1 MANAAP
7 APVAFGQKMR
17 FCTSAIAPH
26 TYPAC
31 SISLNG
37 VNNVFVGPNSRHNI
51 PEPYT
56 AQASAGSALRIIC
69 SPSAS
74 SGRKPRPR
82 GRLSTL
88 CNPHYAF
95 LPSAAPAARSLL
107 FQRPPSWINS
117 AAELLSA
124 RACPPKRATHHS
136 ISNACFPAPSRD
148 PSANPWPQHSA
159 LMPYTLQPSCA
170 LLMCRMCA

>member
-37 VNNVFVGPNSRHNI
+37 VNNVFAGPNSRHTI

-56 AQASAGSALRIIC
+56 AQASAGSALQCLC
-69 SPSAS
+69 SPSAP

-82 GRLSTL
+82 GRQACQPCATL
-88 CNPHYAF
+88 TMLFSPR
-95 LPSAAPAARSLL
+95 LPPRSLL
-107 FQRPPSWINS
+107 FQHPPSWINS
-117 AAELLSA
+117 AAALLSA
-124 RACPPKRATHHS
+124 CACLPKRATHRS
-136 ISNACFPAPSRD
+136 ISHACFPPPSRD
-148 PSANPWPQHSA
+148 PSATPWPQHSA
-159 LMPYTLQPSCA
+159 LMPSTLLPSFA
-170 LLMCRMCA
+170 SRHQLRT

>member
-37 VNNVFVGPNSRHNI
+37 VNNVFAGPNSRHNI

-88 CNPHYAF
+88 CN
-95 LPSAAPAARSLL
+95 LSLCFSPL
-107 FQRPPSWINS
+107 GCPRR
-117 AAELLSA
+117 ALSA
-124 RACPPKRATHHS
+124 VS
-136 ISNACFPAPSRD
+136 APSILDQLR
-148 PSANPWPQHSA
+148 SRAAFCARLSPQTCHTPFHFQCVFSC
-159 LMPYTLQPSCA
+159 TLPGP
-170 LLMCRMCA
+170 